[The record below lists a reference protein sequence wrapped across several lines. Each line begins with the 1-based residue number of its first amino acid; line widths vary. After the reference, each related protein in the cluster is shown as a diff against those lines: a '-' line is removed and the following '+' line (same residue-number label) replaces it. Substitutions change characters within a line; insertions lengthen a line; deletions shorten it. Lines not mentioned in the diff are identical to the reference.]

1 MLSVPIGASRL
12 VADAVSPE
20 PDSGGSEAEH
30 QLQHHWSLSSP
41 FQSGVATSHFQ
52 PGIVPSSFP
61 LVKSASDS
69 LAAPTERASVRRCSN
84 PVVGSPREQGGINR
98 RRSSEGNSAIFLAD
112 LAGQSSP
119 HARVPAVSLGSA
131 DWTET
136 ASAIEHIF
144 VPTSS
149 SIDGCYLG
157 QECLRQGPRLKC
169 VACRVISHKG
179 CVATLTDR
187 FPCKQTF
194 RECVRKYREQ
204 SDVHHHWVSRRQLKG
219 KCRHCGKAF
228 HSKLGSKFS
237 TSVVGDSCSWCKVSY
252 HLTDN
257 CKAALMNDKICDL
270 GVHGTV
276 IVPPSWIVKLPRKGS
291 FKSSLK
297 SSPKRCIGS
306 SLSTPC
312 QKCPN
317 PSQKCPTHSHKC
329 PNSSQKCPDERVAS
343 PSQLATPTL
352 SASARMTKEQKEH
365 RLFVLKP
372 IPVSNCYPVI
382 VFINPKSGGNQGAKL
397 MQKFQWLLNPRQ
409 VFDLTKGGPQPAID
423 LFRNVPGLRIL
434 ACGGDGTVG
443 WVLSVL
449 DGVLD
454 RSHVETV
461 PAVGVL
467 PLGTGN
473 DLSRSLGWGGG
484 YTDEPITKILLSL
497 AQAEEIDMDRWGLK
511 VTPRKDFPPSEKG
524 VDKLPLDVVN
534 NYFSLGV
541 DAQIALQFHEA
552 RERNP
557 HKFNSRIR
565 NKMFYTQAGGKDLLL
580 RKWKTLTDH
589 IKVECDGKDITNKL
603 KELKVHSVVF
613 INIPCFSS
621 GTRPWNRQNG
631 DQKLD
636 DGLIEVV
643 GLTTYQLPLLQ
654 AGGHG
659 HCIIQCKTAKISTT
673 KTIPMQIDGEAV
685 RLNPATIELSL
696 LNRAKMLAKRKSG
709 TKTQQGLLVSTPFR
723 LGVSQITMYDYEL
736 NHYDKDKLKLLA
748 KPLGEITTDVA
759 ADLEQLRSLVSRLQE
774 NNIPARTKRSSHWCF
789 LDSVTA
795 VRFFRID
802 LAQENLHFLADIC
815 DSILYILETEV
826 EAEILPDASDGLVFN
841 DDLSTQLSNLSG
853 HDELATPHDDLST
866 PLSPLPPVIKSSM
879 GSSGY
884 GSSSL
889 MIQDIAR
896 NEDEG
901 VFQLPGEHRQH
912 RVGRKAVEVFT
923 PGVEEKTTE
932 GILKASRLGDLKML
946 TELWQ
951 EGYSLLSI
959 DETGKT
965 GLHYGARFG
974 HKDII
979 KFLLEKA
986 PALIIDIVDTEKGQT
1001 ALHKAAAYKRRTIC
1015 CMLVSKGAS
1024 LLIPDFGGLTPRQL
1038 SLAAEDHELSAYLE
1052 SQETIRSCQEFE
1064 TPVFVQLA

>member
-1 MLSVPIGASRL
+1 MLSVPVGASRL
-12 VADAVSPE
+12 VSDSVSPE
-20 PDSGGSEAEH
+20 PDSGGSEVEH
-30 QLQHHWSLSSP
+30 WNISQTWS
-41 FQSGVATSHFQ
+41 SGVATSHFQ
-52 PGIVPSSFP
+52 PPVCNTVNSGNTGSSVNTVYP
-61 LVKSASDS
+61 LVKSASDT
-69 LAAPTERASVRRCSN
+69 LATQSDRSSVRRCSN

-112 LAGQSSP
+112 LAGQNCQD
-119 HARVPAVSLGSA
+119 ARVPAVSLGSA

-136 ASAIEHIF
+136 ASAMEHIF

-157 QECLRQGPRLKC
+157 AECLRQGPRLKC
-169 VACRVISHKG
+169 VACRVISHQG

-252 HLTDN
+252 HLTDS
-257 CKAALMNDKICDL
+257 CKAAAINDKICDL

-312 QKCPN
+312 H
-317 PSQKCPTHSHKC
+317 KCPTPHVTCPSSSHKC
-329 PNSSQKCPDERVAS
+329 PSERVGPS
-343 PSQLATPTL
+343 GPSQLSTSSL
-352 SASARMTKEQKEH
+352 SASARTTKEQKEH

-372 IPVSNCYPVI
+372 IPVSACYPVI

-449 DGVLD
+449 D
-454 RSHVETV
+454 RTHVENV

-484 YTDEPITKILLSL
+484 YTDEPISKILLSL
-497 AQAEEIDMDRWGLK
+497 AQADEIDMDRWGLK

-589 IKVECDGKDITNKL
+589 IKVECDGKDITAKL

-621 GTRPWNRQNG
+621 GTKPWNRQFG
-631 DQKLD
+631 EQKLD

-659 HCIIQCKTAKISTT
+659 HSIIQCKTAKISTT

-685 RLNPATIELSL
+685 RLNPATISLSQ
-696 LNRAKMLAKRKSG
+696 LNRAKMLAKRKTG
-709 TKTQQGLLVSTPFR
+709 TKTQQGFLVNTPFR
-723 LGVSQITMYDYEL
+723 LGVSQITMYHYEL
-736 NHYDKDKLKLLA
+736 NHYDKDKLKILA
-748 KPLGEITTDVA
+748 SPLGEITTDAA
-759 ADLEQLRSLVSRLQE
+759 ADLEQVRTLVSRLQE

-802 LAQENLHFLADIC
+802 TAQENLHFLVDIC
-815 DSILYILETEV
+815 DSHLYILETEV
-826 EAEILPDASDGLVFN
+826 DTEEIPHGGLVFSSLAAN
-841 DDLSTQLSNLSG
+841 EDLATQLSDLG
-853 HDELATPHDDLST
+853 HSHADLDTPHSLDELSTPHDDLCT
-866 PLSPLPPVIKSSM
+866 PLSPLPPVLKCVVGPHSP
-879 GSSGY
+879 
-884 GSSSL
+884 SL
-889 MIQDIAR
+889 TLPQD
-896 NEDEG
+896 ET
-901 VFQLPGEHRQH
+901 VFQLPQIPPQLSVTGK
-912 RVGRKAVEVFT
+912 KALEVFT
-923 PGVEEKTTE
+923 PGVNEKTTE
-932 GILKASRLGDLKML
+932 GILKAARLGDLKML

-986 PALIIDIVDTEKGQT
+986 PTIILDIVDTEKGQT

-1015 CMLVSKGAS
+1015 CMLVSRGAS
-1024 LLIPDFGGLTPRQL
+1024 LVISDMAGLTPRQL
-1038 SLAAEDHELSAYLE
+1038 SLASEDHELSAYLE
-1052 SQETIRSCQEFE
+1052 SQEQVRCNEAFE
-1064 TPVFVQLA
+1064 TPV